1 MKPSFGGRR
10 LQVWVLGPF
19 LASTIRIPGCGS
31 LTKAFQ
37 QIKRRLFW
45 VLSRSAL
52 ATYSRLPL
60 FGRLRCSVGV
70 IRKGALVLVI
80 DRSDGRG
87 VSFPGG
93 LAVPWE
99 TAEQAMK
106 REVLEETGL
115 RVRHYT
121 QLFEYRN
128 STEVPVV
135 LSVFAVEA
143 EGELKDSWEGSPCW
157 LPFTE
162 IRSRLLPSQREIV
175 DRLL

>member
-1 MKPSFGGRR
+1 VEVGCS
-10 LQVWVLGPF
+10 LGFSALFP
-19 LASTIRIPGCGS
+19 ASRIRIPGCGL
-31 LTKAFQ
+31 LTTAFQ

-52 ATYSRLPL
+52 ACYSRIPL

-70 IRKGALVLVI
+70 IRKGDLVLVI

-87 VSFPGG
+87 LSFPGG

-115 RVRHYT
+115 RIKHYT

-128 STEVPVV
+128 SADVPV
-135 LSVFAVEA
+135 LLAVFAVEA
-143 EGELKDSWEGSPCW
+143 EGELKDSWEGSPLW
-157 LPFTE
+157 LPFAD
-162 IRSRLLPSQREIV
+162 IRSRLLASQREIV